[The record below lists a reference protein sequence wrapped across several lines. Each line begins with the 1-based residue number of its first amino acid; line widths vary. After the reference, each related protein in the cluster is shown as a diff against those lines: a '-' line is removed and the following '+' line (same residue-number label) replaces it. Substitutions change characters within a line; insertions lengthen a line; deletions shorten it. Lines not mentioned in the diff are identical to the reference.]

1 MTEFVRRCELP
12 VTPGEAFAWHERPGA
27 LERLLPPW
35 ESARVVRRN
44 GGLEDGAEAELE
56 VKIGPLPLRW
66 LARHHDYIAGRQFCD
81 RQIRGPLAQ
90 FDHCHRFSES
100 PTGSVLEDHID
111 YEVPAG
117 TAGRALGGGII
128 ARKLD
133 RMFAFRHAV
142 TLDDIKAH
150 ARFRDRP
157 RLSVAITGASGL
169 VGSALAP
176 LLTTGG
182 HRTFGLNR
190 GSGNEQRPNWN
201 PETGQIGLPGDESCD
216 AVVHLAGESIADR
229 RWSASTKERIRA
241 SRVEATRKLCEALAR
256 LSTPP
261 KTLICASAIGF
272 YGNRG
277 DEELYEESPGGRGFL
292 ADVCRA
298 WEAATEPARAAGI
311 RVVNLRFGMILSPRG
326 GALAKMLLPFR
337 LGGGGRIGSGKQ
349 WWSWISL
356 DDVIGA
362 IHHAL
367 LTESV
372 TGPINVVAP
381 TPLTNADFTRVLAAV
396 LRRPAFFPVPATAAR
411 LALGEMASELLLASA
426 HVVPQRLIESGYTFR
441 HPTLELAL
449 RHMLGLTSA
458 SGNRT
463 PA

>member
-1 MTEFVRRCELP
+1 MTQFVRRCELP
-12 VTPGEAFAWHERPGA
+12 VTASEAFAWHERPGA

-35 ESARVVRRN
+35 ESARVVRRT

-81 RQIRGPLAQ
+81 RQIRGPFAQ

-117 TAGRALGGGII
+117 SAGRALGGNMV

-142 TLDDIKAH
+142 TAGDITAH
-150 ARFRDRP
+150 ARFRERP

-169 VGSALAP
+169 VGSALTP
-176 LLTTGG
+176 FLTTGG
-182 HRTFGLNR
+182 HSAITLARENNNDNKLPR
-190 GSGNEQRPNWN
+190 WN
-201 PETGQIGLPGDESCD
+201 PETGKVSLPGDPPLD
-216 AVVHLAGESIADR
+216 AVVHLAGEGIANR
-229 RWSASTKERIRA
+229 RWSAATKERIRA
-241 SRVEATRKLCEALAR
+241 SRVKATRKLCETLAR
-256 LSTPP
+256 LPAPP
-261 KTLICASAIGF
+261 KTLVCASAIGF
-272 YGNRG
+272 YGDRG
-277 DEELYEESPGGRGFL
+277 EETLDEGSPVGRGFL
-292 ADVCRA
+292 AEVCRE

-311 RVVNLRFGMILSPRG
+311 RVVHLRFGVILSPRG
-326 GALAKMLLPFR
+326 GALARMPLPFR
-337 LGGGGRIGSGKQ
+337 LGGGGRVGSGGQ
-349 WWSWISL
+349 WWSWIPL

-367 LTESV
+367 LTDSL
-372 TGPINVVAP
+372 TGPVNVVAP

-396 LRRPAFFPVPATAAR
+396 LRRPAIFPVPAFAAR

-426 HVVPQRLIESGYTFR
+426 RVVPQRLLDSGYIFR
-441 HPTLELAL
+441 HPTLEPAL
-449 RHMLGLTSA
+449 RHMLGLA
-458 SGNRT
+458 AKPR
-463 PA
+463 